1 VSDDPVVRDRR
12 VLLLLGAVVAVVLG
26 LDVASALIPGMDRI
40 LAGVPLVVVVLIG
53 GTVLVLGSAVLR
65 RPRR

>member
-1 VSDDPVVRDRR
+1 MSDDPVVRDRR

>member
-1 VSDDPVVRDRR
+1 MSDDPVVRDRR
-12 VLLLLGAVVAVVLG
+12 VLLLLGGVVAVVLG

-53 GTVLVLGSAVLR
+53 GTLLVLGSAVLR

>member
-1 VSDDPVVRDRR
+1 MSDEPIVRDRR

-40 LAGVPLVVVVLIG
+40 LAGVPLVVIVLVA
-53 GTVLVLGSAVLR
+53 GTLLVLGRAVLR